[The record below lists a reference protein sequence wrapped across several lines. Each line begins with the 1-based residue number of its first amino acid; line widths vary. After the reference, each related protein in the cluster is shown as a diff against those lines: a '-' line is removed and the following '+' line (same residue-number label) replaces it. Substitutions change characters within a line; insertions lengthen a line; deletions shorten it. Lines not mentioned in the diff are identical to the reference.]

1 MVVLAKL
8 ISLALIGILKPL
20 LGNNNI
26 KPIINHRGFDVMEI
40 YRARWSNRNARGD
53 LSVSSNGIRLR
64 GAAFQHLRG
73 SSYVMIGVDGQR
85 LILKKSDDPSN
96 LKLRLAAK
104 GRIGEIGGKHLTQ
117 WLLEHG
123 FNKGQYKT
131 QLMADQVVVQQELA

>member
-1 MVVLAKL
+1 MGA
-8 ISLALIGILKPL
+8 GILKSFM
-20 LGNNNI
+20 GNTNI
-26 KPIINHRGFDVMEI
+26 KPNINHRGFDVMEI
-40 YRARWSNRNARGD
+40 YRARWPNRSARGD

-73 SSYVMIGVDGQR
+73 CNYVMIGVDGRR
-85 LILKKSDDPSN
+85 LILRKSDDPSN

-104 GRIGEIGGKHLTQ
+104 GKIGEIGGKHLTQ

-131 QLMADQVVVQQELA
+131 QLAEDQVIVQQELA